1 MIRKNKTLKLNY
13 KVEALV
19 KINVVIEW
27 NKFRNSFW
35 YEILNRLCKLF
46 SKRYGSLNEV
56 IIIRSSRSHLFFKID
71 VLKNFTIF
79 TGKNLCWNLFLMK
92 LQAFRPSEGAKAGGC
107 IRTIRMPQAH
117 HCLYLGS
124 IWPTKWKSWLLEEP
138 LPTSVKVVWKKKLE
152 QVNLP

>member
-1 MIRKNKTLKLNY
+1 M
-13 KVEALV
+13 V
-19 KINVVIEW
+19 KINFVIKW
-27 NKFRNSFW
+27 NKFRDSFW
-35 YEILNRLCKLF
+35 YEF
-46 SKRYGSLNEV
+46 SKRYGSLKEV

-71 VLKNFTIF
+71 VHKNFTIF

-92 LQAFRPSEGAKAGGC
+92 LQAFRPSEGGRGRGGGGGC
-107 IRTIRMPQAH
+107 ILTIRMPQVH
-117 HCLYLGS
+117 HCLCLGS

>member
-56 IIIRSSRSHLFFKID
+56 IIIRSSRSHLCFKID

-92 LQAFRPSEGAKAGGC
+92 LQAFRPSEGERRGGLH
-107 IRTIRMPQAH
+107 TH
-117 HCLYLGS
+117 HTHAPGT
-124 IWPTKWKSWLLEEP
+124 PLLI
-138 LPTSVKVVWKKKLE
+138 SR
-152 QVNLP
+152 VNLTN